1 MYKIILGIVL
11 CLFSWQSVAQIVVTS
26 FVPPNNAQPELV
38 ICGMPATF
46 TVEIVGSE
54 AENIVLDLDM
64 ALNGMNGI
72 EYIPGSFMPQVSED
86 ATNVTSPIINLGDLN
101 GTQTY
106 TFEAIANCDL
116 ITYLESGGLAIFD
129 FDFTYQDTVGV
140 PLMYNFQNSA
150 ANGSQEFNNSVR
162 IPNIAIIGGIN
173 TGFVANDLGEM
184 YTREIRV
191 EQSGLVSSIGEIKV
205 QIDYGPG
212 LVVNNQQI
220 NGIPVD
226 PADFVL
232 VSSGPTGE
240 VYELT
245 LTANDFITYNIGD
258 GDNLFESPTTNPADN
273 EFFTWSEEVTVAS
286 CEPRNTAFEASWGC
300 DGMDCNVTN
309 TQFDAAL
316 SVLPPN
322 LAVSRVSRVLP
333 TCFDEAAIH
342 TYTIENTGTGFATNV
357 YFRIRPENE
366 TFTALDG
373 GSITYQIG
381 TGPVQAID
389 PTNLNNT
396 TNLPAGSCYS
406 GTTNFYDRVDTDTI
420 GSLAPGEIITLTFE
434 SLFWLFCRS
443 SL

>member
-1 MYKIILGIVL
+1 
-11 CLFSWQSVAQIVVTS
+11 LFSWQSVAQIVVTS

-184 YTREIRV
+184 YTREIR
-191 EQSGLVSSIGEIKV
+191 
-205 QIDYGPG
+205 
-212 LVVNNQQI
+212 
-220 NGIPVD
+220 
-226 PADFVL
+226 
-232 VSSGPTGE
+232 
-240 VYELT
+240 
-245 LTANDFITYNIGD
+245 
-258 GDNLFESPTTNPADN
+258 
-273 EFFTWSEEVTVAS
+273 
-286 CEPRNTAFEASWGC
+286 R
-300 DGMDCNVTN
+300 
-309 TQFDAAL
+309 
-316 SVLPPN
+316 
-322 LAVSRVSRVLP
+322 
-333 TCFDEAAIH
+333 
-342 TYTIENTGTGFATNV
+342 NV
-357 YFRIRPENE
+357 YSRN
-366 TFTALDG
+366 
-373 GSITYQIG
+373 
-381 TGPVQAID
+381 
-389 PTNLNNT
+389 
-396 TNLPAGSCYS
+396 
-406 GTTNFYDRVDTDTI
+406 
-420 GSLAPGEIITLTFE
+420 
-434 SLFWLFCRS
+434 
-443 SL
+443 